1 MGVQFLLL
9 LGLGSHSRQTSDEG
23 DLISDVSFA
32 HPSDLSL
39 ANHVHDFV
47 SLQRSPCRLKG
58 KEAHPRLDEPFDEAM
73 ILLDQVLQVFDL
85 PQFDRFG
92 KHPLALSSAIALG
105 EAAFFSTFITPGA
118 NVGG

>member
-9 LGLGSHSRQTSDEG
+9 LGLGSHSKQAGDEG

-58 KEAHPRLDEPFDEAM
+58 KEAHPRLDEPFDEAV
-73 ILLDQVLQVFDL
+73 ILLDQVVEIFTL
-85 PQFDRFG
+85 PQFTSIWQDPFRSLKAFG
-92 KHPLALSSAIALG
+92 
-105 EAAFFSTFITPGA
+105 
-118 NVGG
+118 